1 MEQRLLWCEKGSVLG
16 FIFGVIFIICN
27 ECIVQCNASIHEY
40 RNEAFSPQSNAFFFH
55 GGSEGLYASKVHGS
69 ADSSSTDNH
78 HLKGKS
84 FIRFESVTFVRT
96 KESANKQSEM
106 QQNTGLVEAIIL
118 EVKDRV
124 RIGASFVQ
132 SEKICCTRN
141 LSNSGYCTVGEV
153 VIHKNP
159 DNPDWPVRIKTFF
172 NGKDEE
178 ATMDTKS
185 ININSSGMYYL
196 YFMFCDPQLK
206 GTLIKGRTDW
216 RNPDGY
222 LPGKMAPLMTLY
234 GFMSL
239 AYLVLG
245 LAWFLRFVQFWKDII
260 QLHYHITA
268 VIALGMC
275 EMAVWYFEYANFN
288 STGIRPMGITL
299 WAVTFSAVKKT
310 LSRLLLLVVSMGF
323 GVVKPTLGGITPKVF
338 LLGLVYFVAS
348 EALELVEHL
357 GNINDFSGKTKLV
370 LVLPVAFLDSWFIL
384 WIFSSLSKTLEKL
397 QIRRNMAKL
406 ELYRKFTNYLAIF
419 VLLSVAWIGFE
430 LYFNATDPLSEYWQ
444 IAWIIPAFW
453 TLLAYALLAV
463 ICILWAPSRN
473 PTRYA
478 YLEEAGDDFDE
489 EGISLTSG
497 ALKVSG
503 DVTVMREYDNVLA
516 EDLEEDK
523 RE

>member
-1 MEQRLLWCEKGSVLG
+1 MEQRLLWCEKSSLLG

-27 ECIVQCNASIHEY
+27 ECIIQCNASIHEY

-178 ATMDTKS
+178 ARMDTKS

-323 GVVKPTLGGITPKVF
+323 GVVKPTLGGITPKV
-338 LLGLVYFVAS
+338 GL
-348 EALELVEHL
+348 
-357 GNINDFSGKTKLV
+357 
-370 LVLPVAFLDSWFIL
+370 
-384 WIFSSLSKTLEKL
+384 
-397 QIRRNMAKL
+397 IRRNMAKL

-489 EGISLTSG
+489 EGILLTSG

-503 DVTVMREYDNVLA
+503 DVTAMREYDNVLA